1 MPLSRPRRGREE
13 DEEEENG
20 DDGRAGGEGPQ
31 AQGTTTPA
39 KRPRRC
45 CSCCQDTKDFYEEQI
60 EMLKKEMQCMS
71 KGLSEER
78 RILQREM
85 QQFYQNSQLQL
96 NEHINE
102 QHWRMEQIWEQ
113 FNTLISVNIYFLIQ
127 PS

>member
-1 MPLSRPRRGREE
+1 MHDR
-13 DEEEENG
+13 
-20 DDGRAGGEGPQ
+20 
-31 AQGTTTPA
+31 
-39 KRPRRC
+39 
-45 CSCCQDTKDFYEEQI
+45 DTKDFYEEQI

-85 QQFYQNSQLQL
+85 QQFNQNSQLQL